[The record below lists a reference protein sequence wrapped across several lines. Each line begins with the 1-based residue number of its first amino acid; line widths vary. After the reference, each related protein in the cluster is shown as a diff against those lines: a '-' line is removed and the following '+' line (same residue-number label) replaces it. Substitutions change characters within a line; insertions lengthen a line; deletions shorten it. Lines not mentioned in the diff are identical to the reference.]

1 MGIKKLHTTLQTQKQ
16 STMEK
21 SLTAIAIA
29 APTLLSA
36 SAGTPNGLDFSHI
49 SAMLIVFSFFLLVV
63 IALLLIFRELI
74 CWYFKINRID
84 KQQQEILRL
93 LKELKAKE
101 K

>member
-1 MGIKKLHTTLQTQKQ
+1 MKKILL
-16 STMEK
+16 
-21 SLTAIAIA
+21 AIAIA

-36 SAGTPNGLDFSHI
+36 STSTQGELDFSHI
-49 SAMLIVFSFFLLVV
+49 SAMFIVFSFFLLVV
-63 IALLLIFRELI
+63 IALLLIFREVI

>member
-1 MGIKKLHTTLQTQKQ
+1 MKKILL
-16 STMEK
+16 
-21 SLTAIAIA
+21 AIAIA

-36 SAGTPNGLDFSHI
+36 STSTQGELDFSHI

-63 IALLLIFRELI
+63 IALFLIFRELI

>member
-1 MGIKKLHTTLQTQKQ
+1 MKKILL
-16 STMEK
+16 
-21 SLTAIAIA
+21 AIAIA

-36 SAGTPNGLDFSHI
+36 STSTQGELDFSHI

-63 IALLLIFRELI
+63 IALFLIFRELI
-74 CWYFKINRID
+74 CWYIKINRID